1 MGLYFPRLCLGK
13 YSSPRSPVTSGSYF
27 AQFPS
32 WAVNICILFHQT
44 SSLSLIPSGLIESRK
59 INRLPYTPGIHKS
72 YFVRFQL
79 TITDNC
85 CLGEKSLIY
94 LLVDFCFSY
103 KFNPRF
109 SIEYLIGPAVLGNNG
124 SIVAQWLKNDT
135 QQDYYDSQCGTLL
148 HSYCT
153 CTYSS
158 THK

>member
-1 MGLYFPRLCLGK
+1 MNSSLTTKLSSNNTKSWELRHN
-13 YSSPRSPVTSGSYF
+13 YS
-27 AQFPS
+27 
-32 WAVNICILFHQT
+32 ILFNQT
-44 SSLSLIPSGLIESRK
+44 FSLSLIPSGLIESRK

-109 SIEYLIGPAVLGNNG
+109 SIEYLIGPTYLEIMEYCSTMARTIHSKITMTHNAVPCCTVTALVPTALHISSGAA
-124 SIVAQWLKNDT
+124 SLK
-135 QQDYYDSQCGTLL
+135 
-148 HSYCT
+148 
-153 CTYSS
+153 
-158 THK
+158 